1 MVGRAP
7 TRARS
12 LPGSCLFEV
21 FSQSHGMAT
30 HQRRSRPNAKGR
42 GSAATAFISPL
53 GSGPRVKS
61 GPRGATRP
69 HAGLA
74 AARHL
79 TRAGGLPRH
88 SRSLPTAPNHPR
100 TAAQPVCLLVART
113 AAQPVCLLVARTA
126 AQPVCLLV
134 ARTANPIPAQVW
146 ATPRADASSRE
157 GPRSRLI
164 REGHV
169 CRAVQSHAS
178 RTGLRSL
185 FVLTFSF
192 KPSNLPLERRST
204 ASTRESAVG
213 HWLWTGF
220 DHCVLGYPSWDS
232 H

>member
-7 TRARS
+7 TRAQS
-12 LPGSCLFEV
+12 LPGSCLVEV

-42 GSAATAFISPL
+42 GSAATAFNRPL
-53 GSGPRVKS
+53 SAGRIG

-113 AAQPVCLLVARTA
+113 A
-126 AQPVCLLV
+126 
-134 ARTANPIPAQVW
+134 NPIPAQVW
-146 ATPRADASSRE
+146 ATPRADAPSRE

-204 ASTRESAVG
+204 ASTRESAVDR
-213 HWLWTGF
+213 L
-220 DHCVLGYPSWDS
+220 
-232 H
+232 

>member
-42 GSAATAFISPL
+42 GSAATAFFSPL

-88 SRSLPTAPNHPR
+88 SRSLPTAPNH
-100 TAAQPVCLLVART
+100 ART

-126 AQPVCLLV
+126 D
-134 ARTANPIPAQVW
+134 PIPAQMW

-220 DHCVLGYPSWDS
+220 DHCVLGASWDS